1 MLIDLIGLPKD
12 GDERLFN
19 RLYKACS
26 NRSIFKKG
34 ATVELLEGYD
44 SKYTALS
51 LLIRLYGL
59 TLQAGQMSK
68 SMPCA
73 ASIRLALWGC
83 R

>member
-26 NRSIFKKG
+26 DQSIVKKG
-34 ATVELLEGYD
+34 AVVELLDGYD
-44 SKYTALS
+44 CKCVILS
-51 LLIRLYGL
+51 LLFSHGL
-59 TLQAGQMSK
+59 TLQVGQMSK

-73 ASIRLALWGC
+73 ASIQLVLWDC